1 MEKQLVVEQF
11 GSNAKDTGSTSVQI
25 AILSERINYL
35 TGHLKKHSKDFSSR
49 RGLMQI
55 IGNRKRL
62 LKYLKSEDVE
72 KYKSLISE
80 LGIRK

>member
-1 MEKQLVVEQF
+1 MEKQLIIEQF
-11 GSNAKDTGSTSVQI
+11 GSKSQDTGSTPVQI
-25 AILSERINYL
+25 AILSERINDL
-35 TGHLKKHSKDFSSR
+35 TEHLKKHSKDFSSR

-62 LKYLKSEDVE
+62 LKYLKSEDNE